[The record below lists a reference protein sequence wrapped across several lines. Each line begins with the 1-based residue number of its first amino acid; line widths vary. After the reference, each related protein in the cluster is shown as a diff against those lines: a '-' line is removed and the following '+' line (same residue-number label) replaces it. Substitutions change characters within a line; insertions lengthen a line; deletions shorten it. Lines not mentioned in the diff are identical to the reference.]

1 MLQGPIRG
9 RVRGSPVFLDRAAVP
24 WVFGWTFQFRAAGAG
39 LGGRGRGAAGGR
51 GQVEVEPS
59 RRAGACA
66 VRRPRAEER
75 KELCVSTPGLE
86 EHGAGSCL

>member
-24 WVFGWTFQFRAAGAG
+24 WASGWAFQFRAAGSG
-39 LGGRGRGAAGGR
+39 LGGKGDGGCR
-51 GQVEVEPS
+51 RWRSGLTWSQAVEQVLVW
-59 RRAGACA
+59 

-75 KELCVSTPGLE
+75 KELCVCPLPG
-86 EHGAGSCL
+86 

>member
-39 LGGRGRGAAGGR
+39 LGGRGGGL
-51 GQVEVEPS
+51 QEVEVRLRWS
-59 RRAGACA
+59 Q
-66 VRRPRAEER
+66 AEEQVLVR
-75 KELCVSTPGLE
+75 
-86 EHGAGSCL
+86 